1 MNRKLGIHI
10 APGAIKLVE
19 VSILPKSAEI
29 VNSLI
34 DYSPVVDNY
43 ESQAKALL
51 AALKKSKI
59 KTRDANFVVSAAD
72 VVYKLVEMPMLPD
85 KELRSALS
93 FKLKSLLP
101 ISFKDFIM
109 DYYRIQTPAHDG
121 KMLYFV
127 VAVPKE
133 NMLAIEKLSKAA
145 GINLKDIIAPS
156 SALENA
162 INMAGKPPSAIIY
175 IGKYTS
181 IIILVKN
188 GQLVFAREVK
198 LGGEDITQAMVGVVV
213 TDQGRLEVDY
223 AKAEEIKNKFGV
235 PVDLEKFT
243 AESGLPATEI
253 LAMMRPALE
262 KFSLEIANTFAF
274 YKDEIGDITE
284 FKKIYLSGG
293 VANTH
298 NLVDY
303 FRQQLGFEIDLLPV
317 NVTSNDKDT
326 QSNMHYLTLAIGAA
340 LATREDINL
349 VPRNE
354 VQFSF
359 APVLIPIKNFLDKW
373 RGYLFFCVFYLV
385 VLLAVFGWFYFQKTV
400 FDSQLTV
407 ARSQYQQKIDEINR
421 KSQAVLN
428 FDISKYN
435 RQDRFPLIIWEL
447 EKLIP
452 SDVSLA
458 NITYKNDDS
467 SLLISGVVLKRG
479 GKTSIPELV
488 KKLERSRYI
497 DNLSL
502 VFMQESEK
510 YTSPAYNFE
519 FRCTLKNIA
528 SIEVEKK

>member
-19 VSILPKSAEI
+19 VSILPKNVEVVS
-29 VNSLI
+29 SFI
-34 DYSPVVDNY
+34 DYFQIVDNY

-59 KTRDANFVVSAAD
+59 KTRDANFVISAAD
-72 VVYKLVEMPMLPD
+72 IIYKLVEMPLLPD

-101 ISFKDFIM
+101 ISFKDFIL

-127 VAVPKE
+127 AAVPKE
-133 NMLAIEKLSKAA
+133 NMLAIDKLSKAA
-145 GINLKDIIAPS
+145 GLNLKVILAPS
-156 SALENA
+156 SALENT
-162 INMAGKPPSAIIY
+162 INLAGKPPSAIIY

-181 IIILVKN
+181 IIILVKS

-213 TDQGRLEVDY
+213 IDQGRLEVDY

-243 AESGLPATEI
+243 AESGLPAIEI

-274 YKDEIGDITE
+274 YKDEVGDVTE

-293 VANTH
+293 VAKTH

-303 FRQQLGFEIDLLPV
+303 FRQQLGVEIELLPV
-317 NVTSNDKDT
+317 NVITSDKDS
-326 QSNMHYLTLAIGAA
+326 QANLHYLTLAIGAA

-349 VPRNE
+349 VPKNE

-359 APVLIPIKNFLDKW
+359 APVLAPIKNFLDRW
-373 RGYLFFCVFYLV
+373 RGYIFFCIFYLV
-385 VLLAVFGWFYFQKTV
+385 VLFAVFGWFYFQKIGC
-400 FDSQLTV
+400 DSQVSLV
-407 ARSQYQQKIDEINR
+407 KSQYQQKIDEINR
-421 KSQAVLN
+421 KSQSILT
-428 FDISKYN
+428 FDLSKYN

-447 EKLIP
+447 EKIVP

-467 SLLISGVVLKRG
+467 SLMISGVVLKQG
-479 GKTSIPELV
+479 GKTSMPDLV

-502 VFMQESEK
+502 VYMQESEK

-519 FRCTLKNIA
+519 LRCTLRNIA
-528 SIEVEKK
+528 SLEAEKK